1 MSQPPGS
8 QDPDEPRD
16 PDVSQQRSS
25 GNDTGNGR
33 SGAAGDDLPAGE
45 QPVPRPRGGRLAWV
59 LGGATALVV
68 LAGVAVLLVVLLG
81 DGPGDPETTAQQAVT
96 AMNEQD
102 TDGMIAVLCEEARD
116 KAREFVGEVDDG
128 QEPEFQVTV
137 SLDAVTENE
146 DTATA
151 DVTASFDEIP
161 AEWEGI
167 MPEEQA
173 LRLEMIVED
182 DEWKV
187 CDLTVGS

>member
-8 QDPDEPRD
+8 QDPDESRD
-16 PDVSQQRSS
+16 ADTSQQRSS
-25 GNDTGNGR
+25 GNGAGNGQ
-33 SGAAGDDLPAGE
+33 SAGAGDDPSAGGE
-45 QPVPRPRGGRLAWV
+45 STPRPPKGGLAWV
-59 LGGATALVV
+59 LGGATALV
-68 LAGVAVLLVVLLG
+68 LAGVAVLIAVLLG

-102 TDGMIAVLCEEARD
+102 TDGMIAVLCEDARD
-116 KAREFVGEVDDG
+116 KAREFVGEAEDG
-128 QEPEFQVTV
+128 QQPEFRVTV
-137 SLDAVTENE
+137 SLDSVTENE

-161 AEWEGI
+161 AKWEGT